1 MNLGDSCG
9 RSKRLPNQV
18 VAACGPGSPMRV
30 GTMRRAS
37 LLTVGQRVG
46 CSGAYSARLD
56 PQTERAQVE
65 RGPRNV
71 SSVWVC
77 ACGDPR
83 LYSSSLGV
91 VARLMASYAFP

>member
-1 MNLGDSCG
+1 
-9 RSKRLPNQV
+9 
-18 VAACGPGSPMRV
+18 MRV

-65 RGPRNV
+65 RG
-71 SSVWVC
+71 
-77 ACGDPR
+77 
-83 LYSSSLGV
+83 
-91 VARLMASYAFP
+91 ASQCIICMGMRMRRSAFDQLDLAS

>member
-1 MNLGDSCG
+1 
-9 RSKRLPNQV
+9 
-18 VAACGPGSPMRV
+18 MRV

-65 RGPRNV
+65 RGLAMYHLYGYAHAAIR
-71 SSVWVC
+71 VC
-77 ACGDPR
+77 IQAH
-83 LYSSSLGV
+83 L
-91 VARLMASYAFP
+91 AS

>member
-1 MNLGDSCG
+1 
-9 RSKRLPNQV
+9 
-18 VAACGPGSPMRV
+18 MRV

-83 LYSSSLGV
+83 LYPSSLGV
-91 VARLMASYAFP
+91 VALLIGLLCLPMKPAQLRRTYAGFQPL

>member
-1 MNLGDSCG
+1 
-9 RSKRLPNQV
+9 
-18 VAACGPGSPMRV
+18 MRV
-30 GTMRRAS
+30 GTMGRAS

-77 ACGDPR
+77 ARGDPLFR
-83 LYSSSLGV
+83 MIRIQAHL
-91 VARLMASYAFP
+91 ASQRV

>member
-1 MNLGDSCG
+1 
-9 RSKRLPNQV
+9 
-18 VAACGPGSPMRV
+18 MRV

-65 RGPRNV
+65 RGPRKYHLYGYAHAAIR
-71 SSVWVC
+71 VC
-77 ACGDPR
+77 IQAH
-83 LYSSSLGV
+83 L
-91 VARLMASYAFP
+91 AS